1 MIAVKVTA
9 ESRADGSAERRHHVS
24 PVTGRPGPGIPG
36 RPYRPSLEESD
47 TVSCHDGCTQV
58 APLTLIPGNRVAS
71 MNERLFRMR
80 ATAVRAALLEHRA
93 LASEGASVPFRPF
106 CAANGRHALD

>member
-1 MIAVKVTA
+1 
-9 ESRADGSAERRHHVS
+9 
-24 PVTGRPGPGIPG
+24 
-36 RPYRPSLEESD
+36 
-47 TVSCHDGCTQV
+47 
-58 APLTLIPGNRVAS
+58 